1 MTYPAAVLLFGEP
14 SLQNNYAYIA
24 LFATI
29 GVAFTVA
36 TMWFSWVI
44 RPTHRRTGIKS
55 EPYECG
61 ELPIGNA
68 WRQFKAGYYIFALL
82 FVVFDVEV
90 AFIFP
95 WARVLR
101 DMKSAGMGMFAFLEM
116 MVFIAILF
124 VGLIYAWRKGVLK
137 WD

>member
-1 MTYPAAVLLFGEP
+1 VLLFGEP

-36 TMWFSWVI
+36 TMWFSWVV
-44 RPTHRRTGIKS
+44 RPTHRNTGSKD

-101 DMKSAGMGMFAFLEM
+101 EMKSAGLGMFAFLEM